1 MPTERTEVTPD
12 QQVALT
18 DHLRWEREGGFFGR
32 LAAMGRRYRET
43 GEPQTLETP
52 PPADTEMPDHE
63 VRETGETTDG

>member
-1 MPTERTEVTPD
+1 MPTERIEVTPE
-12 QQVALT
+12 QQAALT

-52 PPADTEMPDHE
+52 PPAAAEMGGRKPK
-63 VRETGETTDG
+63 ETDETTGA